1 MPKPLAGNQ
10 GPEVRVLPTQ
20 SEKTHVIS
28 SDGGETEKGKKR
40 ALRQLPSPSSPPPAK
55 RPVPGEER
63 RKLNSLEAAAK
74 WREFLAGTPG
84 KMSSRVDGFSTGPLQ
99 LQAAAIQAKA
109 LCTKRMIAELGRD
122 KERLLSKL
130 AALEAEHEHLVI
142 RGRVLSWRHACA
154 AEPDAITAERT
165 DPDRSTHHAGA
176 QRQHA
181 WDPPIAPLTPL
192 SPINNRGAT
201 NIHEVAIKDALIRSK
216 DALIARQATFLKEL
230 MEAQRR
236 LKRALAVANDK
247 IALFSELAER
257 LRGKG
262 LFLRN
267 TISRGMGRIFCNAL
281 TYVNRDGHLT
291 ASNITKS

>member
-1 MPKPLAGNQ
+1 MPKPSAGNQ
-10 GPEVRVLPTQ
+10 GTEVRGLPTQ

-40 ALRQLPSPSSPPPAK
+40 ALRQLQSPSSPPRAK

-63 RKLNSLEAAAK
+63 MKLNSLEAAAK
-74 WREFLAGTPG
+74 WREFLGRTRG
-84 KMSSRVDGFSTGPLQ
+84 KMNNRVDGFSTGPLQ

-130 AALEAEHEHLVI
+130 AALEAEHEYLVI
-142 RGRVLSWRHACA
+142 RGRVLAWRHACA
-154 AEPDAITAERT
+154 AEPDATTAGKT
-165 DPDRSTHHAGA
+165 DPDRSTHHAET
-176 QRQHA
+176 QREHA
-181 WDPPIAPLTPL
+181 WEPPTAPHAP
-192 SPINNRGAT
+192 SSHINNHGVT

-230 MEAQRR
+230 MGSQRR

-257 LRGKG
+257 LR
-262 LFLRN
+262 
-267 TISRGMGRIFCNAL
+267 A
-281 TYVNRDGHLT
+281 
-291 ASNITKS
+291 